1 VAGGQRAAVQALRP
15 WRSDSGADTE

>member
-15 WRSDSGADTE
+15 RRSESGADPD